1 MPYDFGRKNDSHS
14 TYFDVQLCLWAQLPT
29 SHKRQW
35 NSKREVNPAHVCTDP
50 KLDTSLRLTKE
61 AESPAHQWVE
71 VTAVPGGHCLLWP
84 VKLFGRVLDQ
94 KQHGLRYCNL
104 LGITARDTQRGK
116 EYSDELRDSLFSRSH
131 RLSNTA
137 PSFCHWFLSGLHLYR
152 HRCGKYRNIRKR
164 AHCAEREGEV
174 ILCLFMCTGWHIID
188 GEKEMLLTSM
198 QPWFTEAGIH
208 FASSCTTETDTKMW
222 ETLVLNDLCYRS
234 SCSYYDQLSHFVC
247 FYYFEQHKL
256 HRWFALIL
264 NTLCYVWRLLD
275 VLFTKIWTTFRH

>member
-104 LGITARDTQRGK
+104 LGITETHREEKNIQMSWGTVYLVGVTGSVTQPRASATDFSVGSICTDTGVGNTGTYGRGLTV
-116 EYSDELRDSLFSRSH
+116 LR
-131 RLSNTA
+131 
-137 PSFCHWFLSGLHLYR
+137 
-152 HRCGKYRNIRKR
+152 
-164 AHCAEREGEV
+164 
-174 ILCLFMCTGWHIID
+174 
-188 GEKEMLLTSM
+188 EKE
-198 QPWFTEAGIH
+198 
-208 FASSCTTETDTKMW
+208 K
-222 ETLVLNDLCYRS
+222 
-234 SCSYYDQLSHFVC
+234 
-247 FYYFEQHKL
+247 
-256 HRWFALIL
+256 
-264 NTLCYVWRLLD
+264 
-275 VLFTKIWTTFRH
+275 